1 MIKTLAIS
9 RQNSLDR
16 ATVVSDLAG
25 WLIARGLEGISRE
38 ELLEGYC
45 SRLVAAGLPVQRV
58 HLAQRALHPEFGSL
72 GFDWYRD
79 KGVQR
84 EQFSHQETPAERW
97 IKSPLYHLMA
107 ENLIQLRLSPADA
120 ETRRQFPLLQDL
132 YDAGSTDY
140 FAVLTSFSRIPM
152 DAPIDPVNPP
162 EGIAMSW
169 TSDAP
174 DGFSDADISALREL
188 MAPLGLALKAVSDRQ
203 TGEDLLKTYLG
214 ADAGGR
220 VLSGEIQRG
229 SLQTIDAV
237 VWYFD
242 LQGFTR
248 LSEKHPPEIIIS
260 MLNDYFGSVVSIV
273 DNFGGNV
280 LKFMGDGLL
289 AIFSFEDQK
298 HASRSAVDAA
308 HMLHGVFTEVSL
320 RRKSAGLPHTG
331 YALALHSGDVL
342 YGNIGGENRLDF
354 TIIGPAVNT
363 TSRILGMC
371 GPLDQQL
378 IISSRVATA
387 VAGHRDDL
395 VSLGRYMLR
404 GVPEPQEL
412 FTLYLPDQTG

>member
-1 MIKTLAIS
+1 MTNP

-16 ATVVSDLAG
+16 ETIVSELAS
-25 WLIARGLEGISRE
+25 WLIARGLEGTSRE

-58 HLAQRALHPEFGSL
+58 HMAQRALHPEFGSL

-79 KGVQR
+79 KGVLR

-107 ENLIQLRLSPADA
+107 KNLDQLRLSPADD
-120 ETRRQFPLLQDL
+120 ETRKRFPLLQDL
-132 YDAGSTDY
+132 QEAGSTDY
-140 FAVLTSFSRIPM
+140 FAVLTSFSKVSIDR
-152 DAPIDPVNPP
+152 PIDPTNPP

-174 DGFSDADISALREL
+174 GGFSDADISALRSL
-188 MAPLGLALKAVSDRQ
+188 VAPLGLALKAISDRQ
-203 TGEDLLKTYLG
+203 TGQDLLKIYLG

-248 LSEKHPPEIIIS
+248 LSEKHSPEKIIA

-273 DNFGGNV
+273 DRFGGNV

-289 AIFSFEDQK
+289 AIFTFDDQK
-298 HASRSAVDAA
+298 HASRSAVEAA
-308 HMLHGVFTEVSL
+308 QVLRGAIEDVSE
-320 RRKSAGLPHTG
+320 RRKADGLPRTG
-331 YALALHSGDVL
+331 YTLALHSGDVL

-371 GPLDQQL
+371 TPLEQNL
-378 IISSRVATA
+378 IISSRVAAA
-387 VAGHRDDL
+387 VAGDRDDL

-412 FTLYLPDQTG
+412 FTLHTPDRSD

>member
-1 MIKTLAIS
+1 M
-9 RQNSLDR
+9 
-16 ATVVSDLAG
+16 
-25 WLIARGLEGISRE
+25 ARGLEGISRE

-97 IKSPLYHLMA
+97 MQSPLYHLMA
-107 ENLIQLRLSPADA
+107 ENLNQLRLSPADA
-120 ETRRQFPLLQDL
+120 ETRQQFPLLQDL
-132 YDAGSTDY
+132 YDIGSTDY
-140 FAVLTSFSRIPM
+140 FAVLTSFSKISM
-152 DAPIDPVNPP
+152 DKPIDPVNPP

-174 DGFSDADISALREL
+174 DGFSDADVSALGEL

-203 TGEDLLKTYLG
+203 TGHDLLKTYLG

-229 SLQTIDAV
+229 SLRTIDAV

-248 LSEKHPPEIIIS
+248 LSEKHPPETIIT

-289 AIFSFEDQK
+289 AIFSFDDQE
-298 HASRSAVDAA
+298 HASRSAVEAA
-308 HMLHGVFTEVSL
+308 YVLNGAIDEIRE
-320 RRKSAGLPHTG
+320 RREAGGLPHTG
-331 YALALHSGDVL
+331 YTLAMHSGEVL
-342 YGNIGGENRLDF
+342 YGNIGGESRLDF
-354 TIIGPAVNT
+354 TIIGRAVNT
-363 TSRILGMC
+363 TSRIQGMC
-371 GPLDQQL
+371 SPLEQQL
-378 IISSRVATA
+378 VISSRVAKA
-387 VAGHRDDL
+387 VAGQRDDL

-412 FTLYLPDQTG
+412 FTLYTSGQSD

>member
-1 MIKTLAIS
+1 MANP

-16 ATVVSDLAG
+16 ETVVSELAS
-25 WLIARGLEGISRE
+25 WLIARGLEGASRE

-58 HLAQRALHPEFGSL
+58 HMAQRALHPEFGSL

-84 EQFSHQETPAERW
+84 EQFDHQEIPAESW
-97 IKSPLYHLMA
+97 LQSPLYHLMA
-107 ENLIQLRLSPADA
+107 NNLDQLRLSPADA
-120 ETRRQFPLLQDL
+120 ATRRQFPLLRDL
-132 YDAGSTDY
+132 HEFGSTDY
-140 FAVLTSFSRIPM
+140 FAVLTSFSKISI
-152 DAPIDPVNPP
+152 DSPIDPVNPP

-174 DGFSDADISALREL
+174 DGFSDTDISALRAL

-214 ADAGGR
+214 ADAGAR

-248 LSEKHPPEIIIS
+248 LSEKHPPETIIS

-273 DNFGGNV
+273 DRFGGNV

-289 AIFSFEDQK
+289 AIFSFDDQK
-298 HASRSAVDAA
+298 HASRSAVEAA
-308 HMLHGVFTEVSL
+308 HVLRGAIDEVRE
-320 RRKSAGLPHTG
+320 RREAAGLPHTG
-331 YALALHSGDVL
+331 YTLALHSGEIL
-342 YGNIGGENRLDF
+342 YGNIGGQRRLDF

-371 GPLDQQL
+371 GPLEQEL
-378 IISSRVATA
+378 IISSRVAAA
-387 VAGHRDDL
+387 VTGHRDDL
-395 VSLGRYMLR
+395 VSLGRYLLR
-404 GVPEPQEL
+404 GVPVPQEL
-412 FTLYLPDQTG
+412 FTLYSPSQPG